1 MGQLSTRQFAMNVST
16 RGYEWHTAGEW
27 LYKHDHP
34 RDIDRHIDFFGDGL
48 SRAEADADGCG
59 EVFLESLA

>member
-1 MGQLSTRQFAMNVST
+1 MVQLSARQLLVDTNA
-16 RGYEWHTAGEW
+16 RGHQSHTAREW
-27 LYKHDHP
+27 LYKNDHP

-48 SRAEADADGCG
+48 PRAQADADGCG